1 MPPHLSSYPSLPSY
15 SFSLSIVRW
24 RHISMVYFFSF
35 WLGSALQA
43 RLLEISDSL
52 SADELKRMKFL
63 VRGKVSGFRLAK
75 IREGFELF
83 EELET
88 EGNYPCTYIGQLL
101 ERVQRCDLL
110 EKLGLPVPDDAKSG
124 KKHTVYVHDRT

>member
-1 MPPHLSSYPSLPSY
+1 
-15 SFSLSIVRW
+15 
-24 RHISMVYFFSF
+24 
-35 WLGSALQA
+35 
-43 RLLEISDSL
+43 
-52 SADELKRMKFL
+52 MKFL
-63 VRGKVSGFRLAK
+63 AKSKVNGFRLAK

-110 EKLGLPVPDDAKSG
+110 EKLALPFPDDAKSG
-124 KKHTVYVHDRT
+124 KKHTVYVHDRTYQSKTDNWKPTWDIFGWMHPHKL

>member
-1 MPPHLSSYPSLPSY
+1 M
-15 SFSLSIVRW
+15 
-24 RHISMVYFFSF
+24 
-35 WLGSALQA
+35 QA

-63 VRGKVSGFRLAK
+63 VRGKVNGFRLAK
-75 IREGFELF
+75 IREAFELF

-88 EGNYPCTYIGQLL
+88 EGRYPCAYIGQLL

-110 EKLGLPVPDDAKSG
+110 EKLGLPFLDDARTG
-124 KKHTVYVHDRT
+124 KEHIVHMYDRTCESETWCQIHTNVSNFEKASPKTI